1 MAQEYVKISELE
13 PTTSFGTADQFV
25 IVQDEET
32 VKIDG
37 ASLAESLATLTNLA
51 TRSYVDAVVDSAP
64 GTLDTLRELA
74 AALNDDE
81 NFASNIVGLINEKLP
96 AGNFGLEFW
105 NQLATVNTYHIQ
117 EGSNLYWT
125 QERFDAA
132 LASKNTYHLVEGSN
146 LYFTEQRV
154 LDVVTPLIPNSI
166 FDLGVPDVGTPEN
179 IPGYLYY
186 NGNSLSWQP
195 GGGYS
200 LPTASTSVLGGVK
213 VDGNTIV
220 IDSYGTITAVAGGVM
235 SPDPVFNSVTT
246 TQLNVQNIT
255 FTGTGAVNIFSGND
269 LNLSAVG
276 NVTVNGQNFVAFSG
290 NYNDLIDK
298 PTNPTYNSVIV
309 SGPITNPSHA
319 TTKAYVDWK
328 VSSIPTP
335 SWNSIANISNQ
346 FGPTRIALG
355 RNAGGVTD
363 ADGYGGYGAYGG
375 GSSPYAVAIGNSSGK
390 TNQGGAAVAIGVA
403 TGYTDQ
409 GENAVAVGFTA
420 GNVYQGTAAV
430 AVGPSAGNVYQGVNA
445 VAVGNLAG
453 YSSQGTNA
461 IAIGFNAG
469 KTNQIEDGIAIGHE
483 AGYTGQSNSIAI
495 GRMAGYTGQNG
506 GSVAIG
512 TEAGVTDQGGT
523 SIAIGFEVGKNSQG
537 EGTIAIGAFAGYEGQ
552 GNGSISIGRTAGQ
565 TNQGI
570 NSIAIG
576 NGAGTFNQPN
586 NTIIINATGDHI
598 GGSGSF
604 VNGVPNQTNS
614 LYIAPI
620 RSADATDYVAYYNPE
635 TKEVTYGPAPS
646 GDGGGAMSP
655 DPVFN
660 SVTATDLN
668 VQNVTFSG
676 TGPVTINSNNDL
688 NFTATGDVTFNGE
701 FVVTKTQLKSIVA
714 ASVDFADFKARIA
727 AL

>member
-96 AGNFGLEFW
+96 TGNFGFEFW

-154 LDVVTPLIPNSI
+154 LDVVTPLIPA
-166 FDLGVPDVGTPEN
+166 P
-179 IPGYLYY
+179 
-186 NGNSLSWQP
+186 
-195 GGGYS
+195 YS
-200 LPTASTSVLGGVK
+200 LPTASTSELGGVK

-298 PTNPTYNSVIV
+298 PTNPTYNSIIV

-355 RNAGGVTD
+355 RNAGGVSD

-390 TNQGGAAVAIGVA
+390 TNQGGAAVSIGVA

-409 GENAVAVGFTA
+409 GENAVAIGFTA

-461 IAIGFNAG
+461 IAIGSLAG
-469 KTNQIEDGIAIGHE
+469 KTNQPA
-483 AGYTGQSNSIAI
+483 NSIIISAS
-495 GRMAGYTGQNG
+495 GNELN
-506 GSVAIG
+506 GSVAG
-512 TEAGVTDQGGT
+512 
-523 SIAIGFEVGKNSQG
+523 
-537 EGTIAIGAFAGYEGQ
+537 
-552 GNGSISIGRTAGQ
+552 
-565 TNQGI
+565 
-570 NSIAIG
+570 
-576 NGAGTFNQPN
+576 
-586 NTIIINATGDHI
+586 
-598 GGSGSF
+598 
-604 VNGVPNQTNS
+604 
-614 LYIAPI
+614 LYIDPI
-620 RSADATDYVAYYNPE
+620 RSASTTDYVAYYNPE

-646 GDGGGAMSP
+646 GDGGAMSP

-668 VQNVTFSG
+668 VQNVNFTG
-676 TGPVTINSNNDL
+676 TGAVTINSNNDL
-688 NFTATGDVTFNGE
+688 NFAAAGDIRFNGE
-701 FVVTKTQLKSIVA
+701 FVITKTQLKSIVA

>member
-1 MAQEYVKISELE
+1 MAQEYVKISELD

-37 ASLAESLATLTNLA
+37 ASLVESLATLTNLA

-74 AALNDDE
+74 AALNDNE
-81 NFASNIVGLINEKLP
+81 NFGATITNLINEKLP
-96 AGNFGLEFW
+96 TSNFGLEFW

-195 GGGYS
+195 GGSYS

-220 IDSYGTITAVAGGVM
+220 IDSYGTITAVAGGEM

-246 TQLNVQNIT
+246 TQLNVQNVT

-335 SWNSIANISNQ
+335 SWNNIANISNQ

-355 RNAGGVTD
+355 RNAGGATD

-390 TNQGGAAVAIGVA
+390 TNQGGAAVAVGVA

-409 GENAVAVGFTA
+409 GENAVAIGFTA
-420 GNVYQGTAAV
+420 GNEYQGTAAV
-430 AVGPSAGNVYQGVNA
+430 AVGPNAGKIYQGVNA

-461 IAIGFNAG
+461 IAIGSMAG
-469 KTNQIEDGIAIGHE
+469 KTNQP
-483 AGYTGQSNSIAI
+483 AGSIVINASE
-495 GRMAGYTGQNG
+495 NELN
-506 GSVAIG
+506 GSVAG
-512 TEAGVTDQGGT
+512 
-523 SIAIGFEVGKNSQG
+523 
-537 EGTIAIGAFAGYEGQ
+537 
-552 GNGSISIGRTAGQ
+552 
-565 TNQGI
+565 
-570 NSIAIG
+570 
-576 NGAGTFNQPN
+576 
-586 NTIIINATGDHI
+586 
-598 GGSGSF
+598 
-604 VNGVPNQTNS
+604 
-614 LYIAPI
+614 LYIDPI
-620 RSADATDYVAYYNPE
+620 RSADATDYVAYYNPT
-635 TKEVTYGPAPS
+635 TKEVTYGLAPT
-646 GDGGGAMSP
+646 GGGAMSP
-655 DPVFN
+655 DPIFN

-668 VQNVTFSG
+668 VQNVTFTG
-676 TGPVTINSNNDL
+676 TGAVTINSNNDL
-688 NFTATGDVTFNGE
+688 NLVAAGTIKFNGSEIVEKTTGSWTLAAGANTVSLTVPGPGTYSIWVNGNIPNGIVTYTATV
-701 FVVTKTQLKSIVA
+701 VVTNNNVPVVGSSYGWYYA
-714 ASVDFADFKARIA
+714 AGN
-727 AL
+727 ALVLTAIPNQVVGSPNAISTAVVSTITANVFTFGITNNSGASQVVNWGYSKL